1 MEGAGVNQHPSLD
14 VRIGN
19 RIRYEVLELGVWLD
33 HRIHEGLPAVVAL
46 AVCIDHNDQGIRQ
59 RVAVPNQIAEELLEL
74 AVHPGQAP
82 AGAKEPPMDADLTL
96 HIEALQQRPDEF
108 LMERILAKEG
118 EVSHRSH
125 P

>member
-1 MEGAGVNQHPSLD
+1 
-14 VRIGN
+14 
-19 RIRYEVLELGVWLD
+19 
-33 HRIHEGLPAVVAL
+33 
-46 AVCIDHNDQGIRQ
+46 
-59 RVAVPNQIAEELLEL
+59 
-74 AVHPGQAP
+74 
-82 AGAKEPPMDADLTL
+82 MDADLTL